1 MKVGKKFHLSC
12 VQKSM
17 TWISVQLYTIITLID
32 ILSYYQKYICK
43 KKNALEETSATS
55 ACHSGLL
62 HRKYEIKKNEML
74 SNNYNLNI
82 FHCLSS
88 CNFIQQFVVERFPHF

>member
-62 HRKYEIKKNEML
+62 HRKYEEKKE
-74 SNNYNLNI
+74 
-82 FHCLSS
+82 
-88 CNFIQQFVVERFPHF
+88 